1 MPVII
6 KSTNIAKKFNRMT
19 LFRDISF
26 SLSAGQSLS
35 LTGRNGSGKSTLLKI
50 IAGITSPSSGSMTYA
65 LNGAA
70 LGRYDF
76 FSHIGF
82 ISPVM
87 NVYEELTGLENLR
100 FVGGVKDDDRSLA
113 LLDRFELRGHE
124 NKPVRLYSSGMKQRL
139 KLACCLLN
147 DPPVLLLDEP
157 GMNLDRKG
165 RDIIYSYLDSVRED
179 RIIII
184 ATNENEE
191 AALCRGRIDLD
202 H

>member
-6 KSTNIAKKFNRMT
+6 EGTNIAKKFNRKT

-26 SLSAGQSLS
+26 SLSAGQSLAI
-35 LTGRNGSGKSTLLKI
+35 TGRNGSGKSTLLRI
-50 IAGITSPSSGSMTYA
+50 VAGITSPSSGSMTYA

-70 LGRYDF
+70 LERYNF

-100 FVGGVKDDDRSLA
+100 FVGGKKDDDAHLA
-113 LLDRFELRGHE
+113 ILDRFELRGHE
-124 NKPVRLYSSGMKQRL
+124 NKAVRLYSSGMKQRL
-139 KLACCLLN
+139 KLACCFLN

-165 RDIIYSYLDSVRED
+165 RDIIYSYLDSVREN

-191 AALCRGRIDLD
+191 AALCRGRIDFD
-202 H
+202 Q

>member
-26 SLSAGQSLS
+26 SLSAGQSLAI
-35 LTGRNGSGKSTLLKI
+35 TGRNGSGKSTLLRI

-82 ISPVM
+82 TSPVM

-100 FVGGVKDDDRSLA
+100 FVGGKKGDDTHLA
-113 LLDRFELRGHE
+113 LMDRFELRGHE

-202 H
+202 Q